1 MLIKSYKTKF
11 IKELSSLYDDKEME
25 SFFYLILENFH
36 QIKRIDLALNPEMK
50 MNDKQ
55 LLHWERVLAHLKKQ
69 KPIQYI
75 LGETEFYGLPFLVNE
90 NTLIPR
96 PETEELVELIIKQ
109 NSKSEIPPEPKVNGA
124 KLNSKLKILD
134 IGTGSGCIAISL
146 AKNISNAEVFAIDI
160 SEKALAVAQKNA
172 AINKVK
178 VNFIQADIL
187 KINNLEQLPT
197 SNSQLPTPSFQLP
210 TSIFHLPSSNSQ
222 LPTSN
227 FHLPSSNSQLPTP
240 FDIIV
245 SNPPY
250 VRNLEKA
257 EINPNVMEY
266 EPHLALFV
274 EDDDALLFYRKIA
287 QLALKN
293 LSPKG
298 KLYFEINQYLGKETV
313 ELIKSY
319 GFKKVVLYKD
329 IYGNDRMME
338 GTR

>member
-1 MLIKSYKTKF
+1 MLLKSYKTKF
-11 IKELSSLYDDKEME
+11 FQELSSLYDEKEIE

-36 QIKRIDLALNPEMK
+36 QIKRIDLALNPQME

-55 LLHWERVLAHLKKQ
+55 LLYWERVLADLKKQ

-146 AKNISNAEVFAIDI
+146 VKNISNVEVYAIDI
-160 SEKALAVAQKNA
+160 SEEALETAKKNA
-172 AINKVK
+172 QINQVEIH
-178 VNFIQADIL
+178 FIQADIL

-197 SNSQLPTPSFQLP
+197 SNPKLETHNPKLETQ
-210 TSIFHLPSSNSQ
+210 
-222 LPTSN
+222 
-227 FHLPSSNSQLPTP
+227 

-250 VRNLEKA
+250 VRNLEKQ
-257 EINPNVMEY
+257 EINPNVLEY

-274 EDDDALLFYRKIA
+274 EDEDALIFYRKIA
-287 QLALKN
+287 QLALKS
-293 LSPKG
+293 LSPNG
-298 KLYFEINQYLGKETV
+298 RLYFEINQYLGKETV
-313 ELIKSY
+313 ELIESF
-319 GFKKVVLYKD
+319 GFKNVVLHKD
-329 IYGNDRMME
+329 IYGNDRMIE

>member
-1 MLIKSYKTKF
+1 MLLKSYKTKF
-11 IKELSSLYDDKEME
+11 FQELSSLYDEKEIE

-36 QIKRIDLALNPEMK
+36 QIKRIDLALNPQME

-55 LLHWERVLAHLKKQ
+55 LLHWESILSDLKKQ

-146 AKNISNAEVFAIDI
+146 VKNISNVEVYAIDI
-160 SEKALAVAQKNA
+160 SEEVLETAKKNA
-172 AINKVK
+172 QINQVEIH
-178 VNFIQADIL
+178 FIQADIL

-197 SNSQLPTPSFQLP
+197 SNPKLETHNPKLETQ
-210 TSIFHLPSSNSQ
+210 
-222 LPTSN
+222 
-227 FHLPSSNSQLPTP
+227 

-250 VRNLEKA
+250 VRNLEKQ
-257 EINPNVMEY
+257 EINPNVLEY

-287 QLALKN
+287 QLALKS
-293 LSPKG
+293 LSPNG
-298 KLYFEINQYLGKETV
+298 RLYFEINQYLGKETV
-313 ELIKSY
+313 ELIESF
-319 GFKKVVLYKD
+319 GFKNVVLHKD
-329 IYGNDRMME
+329 IYGNDRMIE